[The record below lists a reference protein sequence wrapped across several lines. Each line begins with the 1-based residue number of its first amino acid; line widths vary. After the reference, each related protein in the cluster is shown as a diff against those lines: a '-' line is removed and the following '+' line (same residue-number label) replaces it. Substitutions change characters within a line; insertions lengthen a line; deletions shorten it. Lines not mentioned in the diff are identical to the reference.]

1 MENVINPNF
10 IAHLYYEQHPDS
22 REAQL
27 MRCMETLEKIAKAK
41 DMLEAYK
48 TGCNGNS
55 NLFFYGNSNLFI
67 LRIEALERH
76 IKVLQSRYN
85 AQIRTLE
92 PFKKN

>member
-10 IAHLYYEQHPDS
+10 IAHLYYEHHPES

-55 NLFFYGNSNLFI
+55 NVFI

-76 IKVLQSRYN
+76 IKLLQSHYN
-85 AQIRTLE
+85 AQVRTLE
-92 PFKKN
+92 PFVNQEQTIIV